1 MIEYTDRELRH
12 ELTSYCLTHE
22 DPAFVEVLSTFDDN
36 DWIWLFNEAKGS
48 LLKAVIII
56 KNDVVYYHDQVKNF
70 CIG

>member
-12 ELTSYCLTHE
+12 ELTSYCLNHE

-48 LLKAVIII
+48 FLKAVLII